1 MSRAIVSVGLWAL
14 LAVQLVVLA
23 GLWAVRVDL
32 TADGRHTLAPTTRAL
47 LAEAEAPVEVRAFL
61 PAQIQPPYR
70 AAVAAVDDVLDA
82 LRAAGARVVVRDPT
96 EDARWDAEAEGYGIE
111 AVSVQAIEGDRPVRR
126 RVRFGAAVLYRERQ
140 VVMGPVAQPADAEY
154 AVARALYTAIRGTGR
169 PVIGIAQGHGEPD
182 IMQSPLAQ
190 LLSPLGEVRSVPV
203 DGRALPAGLD
213 VLLVVAP
220 TKPFDARARYTIDQH
235 LMRGGALVAL
245 LDYRPVSEVFPDVLV
260 PVTTGLEPLLARYG
274 LVVDTAR
281 TVVDR
286 VRARPAPIGRDASGR
301 LITVQHPLY
310 PSIRDLASDHPVTRG
325 LRSLA
330 TPMAAPIALKP
341 PAGVEAVALA
351 RSGPD
356 SVLRTEVRALDPA
369 GYRAPP
375 SDGKAVEAPGPG
387 VVVAAVEGVLP
398 SAFAGEPR
406 PPAPASA
413 NPFAGDARPEPPFVA
428 AGQREARVLVATSG
442 GRMLAAQENALLLLQ
457 NAVEWAVTA
466 GELAALRARA
476 AEDPPLDD
484 TTPAA
489 RAAVKYTALLLP
501 TLGLFAFG
509 AARRWRRRRR
519 A

>member
-1 MSRAIVSVGLWAL
+1 MSRAILAVGLWAL
-14 LAVQLVVLA
+14 LAAQVVVLA

-82 LRAAGARVVVRDPT
+82 LRAEGARVVVRDPT

-126 RVRFGAAVLYRERQ
+126 QVRFGAAVLYREQQ
-140 VVMGPVAQPADAEY
+140 VVMGPVARPADAEY
-154 AVARALYTAIRGTGR
+154 AVARALYTAIRDTGR

-203 DGRALPAGLD
+203 DGRAMPAGLD

-260 PVTTGLEPLLARYG
+260 PVTTGLEPLLAHYG

-301 LITVQHPLY
+301 LVTVQHPLY
-310 PSIRDLASDHPVTRG
+310 PSIRDLAPDHPVTRG

-330 TPMAAPIALKP
+330 TPMAAPITLKP
-341 PAGVEAVALA
+341 PAGVEAAALA

-369 GYRAPP
+369 QYRAPP
-375 SDGKAVEAPGPG
+375 SDGKAVETPGPG
-387 VVVAAVEGVLP
+387 VVVAAVEGALP
-398 SAFAGEPR
+398 SAFAEGPR
-406 PPAPASA
+406 PPAPSGSSA
-413 NPFAGDARPEPPFVA
+413 FAEARPEPPFVA
-428 AGQREARVLVATSG
+428 VGQRAARVLVATSG

-457 NAVEWAVTA
+457 NAVEWSVTA

-484 TTPAA
+484 TTPGA